1 MKKIL
6 LLKVICLAFIVNIYA
21 QEPIIIN
28 HSCTNIKLIPNEWI
42 QKAKTNLKVAY
53 GHTSHGSQI
62 VTGMEILNNMPG
74 SIYKYNSGTG
84 SLLLQ
89 DGIEGAN
96 DLGNPDRITWAQA
109 TRNLLNTPGNNINVV
124 CWSWCGQ
131 VDGSAGEIGMYLNLM
146 SQLETD
152 FPNVKFIYMTGH
164 LDGTGVEGNVN
175 QRNNQI
181 RDYCQIYNKILF
193 DFADIESYDPDGNYF
208 LDKYADDG
216 CYYQDNDETRNW
228 AEEWCERNPGECQD
242 CDCAHS
248 HCLNCQQKGKAFWW
262 LLARL
267 AGWDGQITSV
277 DEDSIDQ
284 NKIHLFQNFPNPVT
298 QGTTSIKFYLPKECT
313 VRLDIY
319 DLNGHR
325 IMNLINNT
333 IFSKDYHTL
342 TFDLQ
347 ELASGTYEYRLIAN
361 GEIHRKQFVIVR

>member
-1 MKKIL
+1 MKKTFLIVFVL
-6 LLKVICLAFIVNIYA
+6 ALCIKVNS

-28 HSCTNIKLIPNEWI
+28 HNC
-42 QKAKTNLKVAY
+42 TNLKQIPEAWIHEAKSTLKIAY

-62 VTGMEILNNMPG
+62 ITGMDILNDMPG

-84 SLLLQ
+84 SLQLQ
-89 DGIEGAN
+89 DGIEGAD
-96 DLGNPDRITWAQA
+96 DLGNPSRTAWAQA
-109 TRNLLNTPGNNINVV
+109 TRDLLNQPGNKINVV

-131 VDGSAGEIGMYLNLM
+131 VDGTFGEIGMYLNLM

-152 FPNVKFIYMTGH
+152 YPNVKFIYMTGH
-164 LDGTGVEGNVN
+164 LDGSGEEGNVN

-181 RDYCQIYNKILF
+181 RDFCQAYNKILF

-216 CYYQDNDETRNW
+216 CYYQLDGETKNW
-228 AEEWCERNPGECQD
+228 AEEWCERNPGVCQD
-242 CDCAHS
+242 CECAHS

-262 LLARL
+262 LLARI
-267 AGWDGQITSV
+267 AGWNGQITSV
-277 DEDSIDQ
+277 DEDTIDQ

-298 QGTTSIKFYLPKECT
+298 KGITSIKFYLPNEYSI
-313 VRLDIY
+313 RLEIY
-319 DLNGHR
+319 DLNGNR
-325 IMNLINNT
+325 VMNLINNM
-333 IFSKDYHTL
+333 IFPKDTHIL

-347 ELASGTYEYRLIAN
+347 ELATGTYEYRLIAN